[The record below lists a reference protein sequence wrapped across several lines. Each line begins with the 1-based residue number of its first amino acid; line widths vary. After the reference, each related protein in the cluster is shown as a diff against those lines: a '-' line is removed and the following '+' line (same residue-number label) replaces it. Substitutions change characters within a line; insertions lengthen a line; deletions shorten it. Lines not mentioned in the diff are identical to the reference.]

1 MCVIFNTKKII
12 HTKFVDI
19 FIVYSSAKCYIP
31 VTNAEKLLPWN
42 WTKNVFLMDA
52 MLLFYDTEFQ
62 ALSRTGAM
70 LVLLTVG
77 N

>member
-31 VTNAEKLLPWN
+31 VTNAEKLLP
-42 WTKNVFLMDA
+42 
-52 MLLFYDTEFQ
+52 
-62 ALSRTGAM
+62 
-70 LVLLTVG
+70 
-77 N
+77 